1 MHVLKSF
8 LKIVV
13 LCSTFGHAA
22 GRCIITPDTNGH
34 VNIADGV
41 TTIEDVWPNP
51 TLGRASSDAPPPPPS
66 HADRRAACSQYVFY
80 GCTSLKSVT
89 IPDSV
94 TSIGDV
100 RRHPAPRSPDALMRL
115 V

>member
-22 GRCIITPDTNGH
+22 GGCKIPPDTNGH
-34 VNIADGV
+34 VD
-41 TTIEDVWPNP
+41 
-51 TLGRASSDAPPPPPS
+51 
-66 HADRRAACSQYVFY
+66 
-80 GCTSLKSVT
+80 

-94 TSIGDV
+94 TTIGTV
-100 RRHPAPRSPDALMRL
+100 RRHPAPHPPDALMRL

>member
-22 GRCIITPDTNGH
+22 GACEVQPDTNGH
-34 VNIADGV
+34 VNIADSV
-41 TTIEDVWPNP
+41 TTIGN
-51 TLGRASSDAPPPPPS
+51 
-66 HADRRAACSQYVFY
+66 
-80 GCTSLKSVT
+80 
-89 IPDSV
+89 
-94 TSIGDV
+94 V
-100 RRHPAPRSPDALMRL
+100 RRDPAPHPPDALMRL

>member
-22 GRCIITPDTNGH
+22 GACLTDPDTNGH
-34 VNIADGV
+34 VNIAD
-41 TTIEDVWPNP
+41 
-51 TLGRASSDAPPPPPS
+51 
-66 HADRRAACSQYVFY
+66 
-80 GCTSLKSVT
+80 SVT
-89 IPDSV
+89 A
-94 TSIGDV
+94 IGPV
-100 RRHPAPRSPDALMRL
+100 RRHPAPHPPDALMNL